1 MAVADHLPISETL
14 GTFVGVAGF
23 DWLTEGNA
31 EPVKALIAALMV
43 GIAVA
48 SIRHLRHSRNSD

>member
-1 MAVADHLPISETL
+1 MAFSNHLPISETL

-31 EPVKALIAALMV
+31 EPEKALIAALVV

-48 SIRHLRHSRNSD
+48 GLRHLRHAKNRH